1 MKNAFVRFLC
11 CLLVLSTFALPFNAR
26 AGLIGTEQIA
36 SAVQNQAARDT
47 VRNFVNRADASTRL
61 QALGLDSTTAN
72 DRINAMTDSEV
83 ATLAD
88 RINSLPA
95 GGDAAGLLILILIVA
110 GIYFLAVRR

>member
-1 MKNAFVRFLC
+1 MKNAFIRFLC

-36 SAVQNQAARDT
+36 AAVQGQAARDT
-47 VRNFVNRADASTRL
+47 VRNFVNRAEASSSLQSLGLDAST
-61 QALGLDSTTAN
+61 AN
-72 DRINAMTDSEV
+72 ERINAMTDTEV
-83 ATLAD
+83 ASLAN

-95 GGDAAGLLILILIVA
+95 GGDAAGLLLVILIIA